1 MFLARADKEAE
12 LLVMQRKLIQNSEN
26 AHGDHIVDELEK
38 KSGEQQ
44 NPVLSRALSQQNI
57 NDDKEQVHAAL
68 DARTKE
74 VEERDK
80 QLALAERY
88 VSYS

>member
-1 MFLARADKEAE
+1 
-12 LLVMQRKLIQNSEN
+12 MQRKMIQNSEN
-26 AHGDHIVDELEK
+26 AHDDHIDVLAK
-38 KSGEQQ
+38 KDGEQQ
-44 NPVLSRALSQQNI
+44 NHVLSRTPPAAVLQQNM
-57 NDDKEQVHAAL
+57 NDDKEMHAAL

-80 QLALAERY
+80 QLALVERY